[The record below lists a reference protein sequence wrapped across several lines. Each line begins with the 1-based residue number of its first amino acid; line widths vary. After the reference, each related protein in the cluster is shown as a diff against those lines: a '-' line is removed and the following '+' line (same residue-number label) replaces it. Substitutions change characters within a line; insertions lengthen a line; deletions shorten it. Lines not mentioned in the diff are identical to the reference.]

1 MRSKFLHCP
10 WWPHLAGSY
19 FEDHEYN
26 AASCAYQVGI
36 AQRKNKRKTSN
47 ETKQIYFNMKDDLTT
62 DTWYVTVATGR
73 EMIGRYSDKVGWIM
87 DHDFKKSAT
96 EIHYV

>member
-1 MRSKFLHCP
+1 MQPHVLH
-10 WWPHLAGSY
+10 
-19 FEDHEYN
+19 E
-26 AASCAYQVGI
+26 VGI
-36 AQRKNKRKTSN
+36 AQRKNKCKTSN

-87 DHDFKKSAT
+87 DHDFKKCAT